1 LRTGVTIPH
10 MPRVFALAAGI
21 LAASCG
27 GRTTSPTASTP
38 VASLPSGAYV
48 LMLSITGGVGIS
60 ACLSS
65 GAQPGSAL
73 PTNVQVEHT
82 GNTVTIQ
89 PEDST
94 ATFRMD
100 LQMSGTVVSGTASG
114 EYRSG
119 ATTVTVTGLKSD
131 IADAIGTVAE
141 SGAAGN
147 LTGWVAIPGV
157 SCNGGNWSLTTR

>member
-1 LRTGVTIPH
+1 MR
-10 MPRVFALAAGI
+10 RVFALAAAI
-21 LAASCG
+21 LVASCG

-48 LMLSITGGVGIS
+48 LTLSITGAPSGFSFCV
-60 ACLSS
+60 SS
-65 GAQPGSAL
+65 GAPPGQPGGGL
-73 PTNVQVEHT
+73 PTNVQVEQT
-82 GNTVTIQ
+82 GSTVTIT

-100 LQMSGTVVSGTASG
+100 LQMSGAVVSGTASG

-119 ATTVTVTGLKSD
+119 DTPVTVTGLKSD
-131 IADAIGTVAE
+131 IAGAIGTVAG

-147 LTGWVAIPGV
+147 IDGSVAIPGV